1 VYRKPGKHGKG
12 VYQRCNATCP
22 ADRCRVHKWTYV
34 VELPPGPDG
43 KRRQVTDGG
52 FDTAKEAADARA
64 EVIRLHRAGELPV
77 DRKMT
82 FGQWLDEWL
91 AAKIERGELEET
103 TARTYGDQIRD
114 YLKPKLGHRKVGELR
129 GLDFTRA
136 YRDVVQERAEKIA
149 AVNATNAKAAAEA
162 GRENAARRLAGRKRM
177 VKPTHVPVPRP
188 ISPATVARIHAIVSG
203 ALRSAV
209 KAGLVTRN
217 VAPDAELPKVEKK
230 KVRPP
235 TPEGYG
241 SMLDAIA
248 GERLYAFVLVAGHS
262 GLRRG
267 ELAGLQWPDIDLAT
281 GRIVVHRQRTTV
293 GYEVREK
300 TPKSE
305 AGEDRIVYLDDGT
318 LTVLKQWREQQAAE
332 RDTWGS
338 AYHVSDYVFTRE
350 DGRPYHPDYLTK
362 VYKRLATRAG
372 LRTTKLHGM
381 RHFRAS
387 ALISTGADIAAVS
400 KEMGHSTI
408 SVTSDLYGHLFE
420 KASKRMAKRAAKLVP
435 RAKKAAKPDT
445 GTQQRRKAA

>member
-52 FDTAKEAADARA
+52 FDTAKEAAEARA
-64 EVIRLHRAGELPV
+64 EVIRQHRAGELPV

-103 TARTYGDQIRD
+103 TARTYGDQVRD

-129 GLDFTRA
+129 GLDFTRT
-136 YRDVVQERAEKIA
+136 YRDIVQERAEQIA
-149 AVNATNAKAAAEA
+149 AVKATNAKAAAEA
-162 GRENAARRLAGRKRM
+162 ERENAARRLAGRKRM
-177 VKPTHVPVPRP
+177 VKPKHVPVPRP
-188 ISPATVARIHAIVSG
+188 ISPSTVARIHAIVSG

-217 VAPDAELPKVEKK
+217 VAPDAELPKVDKK

-305 AGEDRIVYLDDGT
+305 AGEDRIVYLDDRT
-318 LTVLKQWREQQAAE
+318 LAVLKQWREQQAAE
-332 RDTWGS
+332 RDKWGS

-435 RAKKAAKPDT
+435 RAKKAAKPDN
-445 GTQQRRKAA
+445 GKQQRRKAA